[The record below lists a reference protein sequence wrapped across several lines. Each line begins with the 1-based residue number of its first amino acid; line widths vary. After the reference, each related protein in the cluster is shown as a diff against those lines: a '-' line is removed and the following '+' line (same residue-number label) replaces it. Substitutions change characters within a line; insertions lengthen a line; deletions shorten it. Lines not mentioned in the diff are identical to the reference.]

1 MSRYH
6 RFALLIVLV
15 AATLAC
21 GLITNPINNVRNTAE
36 TAQAVISAVP
46 IETLKA
52 LPSAFP
58 SLEALP
64 SSFPSLEAFSSAMA
78 PLEGLFDP
86 TGEPVS
92 SWNDLPIMQEA
103 TAGNEVGDKYSFRAP
118 VTVDDVR
125 NFYEDQLTALGWTQ
139 MMSLPGSTEATV
151 MLYTKDN
158 QFLTVTATAQGDE
171 VIVLLA
177 LQ

>member
-1 MSRYH
+1 MSRYY

-21 GLITNPINNVRNTAE
+21 GLITNPINNVRDTAE
-36 TAQAVISAVP
+36 TAQAAISAVP

-58 SLEALP
+58 SLEAL
-64 SSFPSLEAFSSAMA
+64 SSALPPMEG
-78 PLEGLFDP
+78 LEGLFDP

-92 SWNDLPIMQEA
+92 AWNDVPIMPEA

-118 VTVDDVR
+118 VLVEEVR
-125 NFYEDQLTALGWTQ
+125 TFYEDQLTALGWEQ
-139 MMSLPGSTEATV
+139 MMSLPGGSDAAV
-151 MLYTKDN
+151 MVFTKDDRI
-158 QFLTVTATAQGDE
+158 LTVTATGTDDE
-171 VIVLLA
+171 VIVVLA